1 MKYSTPYYAA
11 IVAILIALGLN
22 YAAVAAILIALID
35 FILGPA
41 EE

>member
-1 MKYSTPYYAA
+1 MGVNYNTPAS
-11 IVAILIALGLN
+11 IWITLALG
-22 YAAVAAILIALID
+22 VVAILIALID